1 MAAPLLPRALRPGGT
16 VGLAAPA
23 GPVDPARL
31 DEGERW
37 LEAAGFGVLRRDDLL
52 ARRGYLAGDD
62 ERRAKELME
71 LVADERVDAI
81 LCARGGYGCHRVLPL
96 LDAAAFRAARKPLV
110 GFSDVTTLLL
120 WQLRCAGLAG
130 FHGPM
135 PARDARHEDR
145 EALVRLLCGE
155 DQAPRLLRGTPRGGG
170 RAEGPLVG
178 GNLTV
183 LAASLACPWEIETEG
198 AVLMLE
204 DVGERP
210 YRLDRVLAQLSAA
223 GKLRGL
229 AGVGVGCFSCCDDP
243 NHPQPAAGDV
253 LEEVL
258 RPLGVPLVTGLPF
271 GHGAENVP
279 WPFGVRARID
289 GELGTVEWLGP
300 AVDLAAPPG
309 GAAA

>member
-1 MAAPLLPRALRPGGT
+1 
-16 VGLAAPA
+16 
-23 GPVDPARL
+23 VDPARL
-31 DEGERW
+31 DQGERW

-62 ERRAKELME
+62 ERRAKELSE

-81 LCARGGYGCHRVLPL
+81 LCARGGYGSHRIVRL

-135 PARDARHEDR
+135 PARDARGEDR
-145 EALVRLLCGE
+145 EALLRLLCGE
-155 DQAPRLLRGTPRGGG
+155 AAAPRLLRGTPCGGG
-170 RAEGPLVG
+170 RGEGRLVG

-183 LAASLACPWEIETEG
+183 LAASLGCPWEIETRG
-198 AVLMLE
+198 AVLLLE

-210 YRLDRVLAQLSAA
+210 YRLDRLLSQLSAA
-223 GKLRGL
+223 GKLAEL
-229 AGVGVGCFSCCDDP
+229 AGVGVGCFAGCDDP
-243 NHPQPAAGDV
+243 SYPQPAACDV
-253 LEEVL
+253 LEELL

-279 WPFGVRARID
+279 WPFGARARID
-289 GELGTVEWLGP
+289 GDAGTVEWLGP
-300 AVDLAAPPG
+300 AVDVAPEVLR
-309 GAAA
+309 A